1 MRYWSGRLIG
11 AGLAAA
17 VLSAV
22 ALTGTVLTGTAA
34 ASDNSDDVVTVP
46 VSFQVSNVNQSK
58 VACSSDGRR
67 YTVRGNIVAPRS
79 ALSGGDRAGS
89 SLTIYTHGLSYNGES
104 FFHFTDVPGYDYVTE
119 QARNGHA
126 SLEFDLPGYGDSDV
140 LSDGHQLCYGSEA
153 TIIHQMI
160 GQLRSGHYD
169 TDGDD
174 PVAFHKIALAGHSA
188 GGFTAQAEAYS
199 FHDIDALI
207 IMSFADQGFSPLLLE
222 TTGVTTLRC
231 TLGGD
236 PKPGDPGTTGYAYFG
251 QTDADY
257 RAGHLHNTDPEV
269 ARAATENRVKDPCGR
284 IGSAVPNAA
293 SDIALLATVHVPVLL
308 VYGQNDALFQDNPI
322 GTPLQ
327 KLHYLGSHD
336 VHDIFLPNTGHA
348 LTLERTAP
356 QMREQV
362 SDWLDRHGL

>member
-1 MRYWSGRLIG
+1 MGGWSVRVIG
-11 AGLAAA
+11 CGLAA

-22 ALTGTVLTGTAA
+22 VLTGTAA
-34 ASDNSDDVVTVP
+34 ASEDSGDVVTIP
-46 VSFQVSNVNQSK
+46 VSFQVSNVNQSR
-58 VACSSDGRR
+58 VACASDGRR

-79 ALSGGDRAGS
+79 VLSSGDPA
-89 SLTIYTHGLSYNGES
+89 LTIYSHGLAYTGES
-104 FFHFTDVPGYDYVTE
+104 FYHFTAVPGYDYVTE
-119 QARNGHA
+119 QARKGHA
-126 SLEFDLPGYGDSDV
+126 SLEFDLPGYGDSDAPR
-140 LSDGHQLCYGSEA
+140 DGHQICYGSEA

-169 TDGDD
+169 ADGEE
-174 PVAFHKIALAGHSA
+174 PVAFHRIALAGHSA
-188 GGFTAQAEAYS
+188 SGFTVQAEAYS

-207 IMSFADQGFSPLLLE
+207 VMSFADQGFSPLLLQ
-222 TTGVTTLRC
+222 TTAATTLRC

-236 PKPGDPGTTGYAYFG
+236 PKPGRPGTTGYAYFG

-269 ARAATENRVKDPCGR
+269 AEVATAHRVKDPCGR
-284 IGSAVPNAA
+284 IGSAIPNAV

-308 VYGQNDALFQDNPI
+308 VYGQNDALFQDNPV

-327 KLHYLGSHD
+327 KAHYLGSND
-336 VHDIFLPNTGHA
+336 VTDIFLPNTGHA

-356 QMREQV
+356 QMRERV
-362 SDWLDRHGL
+362 SDWLRRHGL

>member
-1 MRYWSGRLIG
+1 MRNWAARLIG
-11 AGLAAA
+11 AVAAA
-17 VLSAV
+17 GALSTVVLI
-22 ALTGTVLTGTAA
+22 GTAA
-34 ASDNSDDVVTVP
+34 ANDNSDDIVTVP
-46 VSFQVSNVNQSK
+46 VSFQVSNVNHSK
-58 VACSSDGRR
+58 VACTSDGRR

-79 ALSGGDRAGS
+79 VLSGDHPA
-89 SLTIYTHGLSYNGES
+89 LTIYTHGLSYNGES

-119 QARNGHA
+119 QAKNGHA

-140 LSDGHQLCYGSEA
+140 LKDGHQLCYGSEA

-169 TDGDD
+169 TDGED
-174 PVAFHKIALAGHSA
+174 PVAFRKIALAGHSA
-188 GGFTAQAEAYS
+188 GGFTVQAEAYS
-199 FHDIDALI
+199 FHDIDELI
-207 IMSFADQGFSPLLLE
+207 VMSFADQGFSPLLLT

-257 RAGHLHNTDPEV
+257 RAGHLHNTDPDV
-269 ARAATENRVKDPCGR
+269 AAAATENRVKDPCGR

-362 SDWLDRHGL
+362 SDWLDRHEL

>member
-1 MRYWSGRLIG
+1 MRNWAARLIG
-11 AGLAAA
+11 ALAAA
-17 VLSAV
+17 GALSTVVLI
-22 ALTGTVLTGTAA
+22 GTAA
-34 ASDNSDDVVTVP
+34 ANDNSDDIVTVP
-46 VSFQVSNVNQSK
+46 VSFQVSNVNHSK
-58 VACSSDGRR
+58 VACTSDGRR

-79 ALSGGDRAGS
+79 ALSGDHPA
-89 SLTIYTHGLSYNGES
+89 LTIYTHGLSYNGES

-119 QARNGHA
+119 QAKNGHA

-140 LSDGHQLCYGSEA
+140 LKDGHQLCYGSEA

-169 TDGDD
+169 TDGED
-174 PVAFHKIALAGHSA
+174 PVAFRKIALAGHSA
-188 GGFTAQAEAYS
+188 GGFTVQAEAYS
-199 FHDIDALI
+199 FHDIDELI
-207 IMSFADQGFSPLLLE
+207 VMSFADQGFSPLLLT

-257 RAGHLHNTDPEV
+257 RAGHLHNTDPDV
-269 ARAATENRVKDPCGR
+269 AAAATENRVKDPCGR

-308 VYGQNDALFQDNPI
+308 VYGKNDALFQDNPV

-327 KLHYLGSHD
+327 KAHYLGSND
-336 VHDIFLPNTGHA
+336 VSNIFLPNTGHA

>member
-1 MRYWSGRLIG
+1 MRSWSRRLVG
-11 AGLAAA
+11 AGITAV
-17 VLSAV
+17 VLSV
-22 ALTGTVLTGTAA
+22 IVLTGTAA
-34 ASDNSDDVVTVP
+34 ATDNSDDVVTVP
-46 VSFQVSNVNQSK
+46 VSFEVSNVNHSK

-67 YTVRGNIVAPRS
+67 YTVLGNIVAPRS
-79 ALSGGDRAGS
+79 ALSGDDPA
-89 SLTIYTHGLSYNGES
+89 LTIYTHGLSYNGES
-104 FFHFTDVPGYDYVTE
+104 FFHFTDVRGYDYVTE

-126 SLEFDLPGYGDSDV
+126 SLEFDLPGYGHSDV
-140 LSDGHQLCYGSEA
+140 LKDGHQLCYGSEA

-169 TDGDD
+169 SDGEHA
-174 PVAFHKIALAGHSA
+174 VAWRKIALAGHSA

-207 IMSFADQGFSPLLLE
+207 IMSFADQGFSPLLL
-222 TTGVTTLRC
+222 TTTAATTLRC

-257 RAGHLHNTDPEV
+257 RAGHLHNTDRDV

-284 IGSAVPNAA
+284 IGSAVPNAV

-308 VYGQNDALFQDNPI
+308 VYGKNDALFQDNAA

-327 KLHYLGSHD
+327 KLHYVGSPD
-336 VHDIFLPNTGHA
+336 VHDIFLANTGHA

-356 QMREQV
+356 QMRKQV
-362 SDWLDRHGL
+362 SGWLYGHGL

>member
-1 MRYWSGRLIG
+1 MRNWSGRLVG
-11 AGLAAA
+11 AGIAAA
-17 VLSAV
+17 LLSGV
-22 ALTGTVLTGTAA
+22 VLTGTVFTGTAA
-34 ASDNSDDVVTVP
+34 ATDNSDEVVTVP
-46 VSFQVSNVNQSK
+46 VSFEVSNVNQSK
-58 VACSSDGRR
+58 VVCSSDGRR
-67 YTVRGNIVAPRS
+67 YTVHGNIVAPRS
-79 ALSGGDRAGS
+79 ALSGGDPA
-89 SLTIYTHGLSYNGES
+89 LTIYTHGLSYNGES

-140 LSDGHQLCYGSEA
+140 LKDGHQLCYGSEA

-169 TDGDD
+169 TDGVD
-174 PVAFHKIALAGHSA
+174 PVAFRKIALAGHSA

-207 IMSFADQGFSPLLLE
+207 IMAFADQGFSPLLLT
-222 TTGVTTLRC
+222 TTGATTLRC

-257 RAGHLHNTDPEV
+257 RAGHLHNTDPDV

-284 IGSAVPNAA
+284 IGSAIPNAV
-293 SDIALLATVHVPVLL
+293 SDIALLATVRVPVLL
-308 VYGQNDALFQDNPI
+308 VYGKNDALFQDNAA

-327 KLHYLGSHD
+327 KLHYLGSSD
-336 VHDIFLPNTGHA
+336 VQDIFLPNTGHA

-356 QMREQV
+356 QMREKV